1 MERLSLKNKIIY
13 ALGGLGYALIT
24 VMHGLYLVWFFFP
37 PKDAGIPYF
46 IPQDAVFLSFTFI
59 GLVLALGRIFD
70 AVSDPL
76 IATWSDNTKS
86 KLGRRI
92 PFMRYSSFFVA
103 LSFVLVFFV
112 PNNHEVTVLNM
123 VWLAAWLSL
132 STLFLT
138 CYMIPQ
144 TALMV
149 ELATHPDD
157 KVDLATLNS
166 VFWFAGFLIVSFSGS
181 FWNILQNNF
190 GLTRLQSIQYTFL
203 IIASIGFIFMMIPA
217 MLLKEPGAQDAKKDI
232 PRQPLMPAIKKV
244 FKNKDYTI
252 VVAATTLYNLATT
265 MFEAGL
271 IYYLTVMAMQDAK
284 TQGPL
289 TTIIGVITFI
299 SYPFLNKFSKSLGKK
314 NIMRFG
320 FILFFLLFVA
330 ISMLGIS
337 FIPFWL
343 AIGLVIIFAPLPQ
356 SIFGVLPNAI
366 TADCASW
373 DKNKTGED
381 SAGMYFA
388 ANGFVRKLGQTLGA
402 LLFTS
407 LLLFGKDIG
416 HDMGIRMAAV
426 FGALFSI
433 VGFIIM
439 KFYNEKKMLSYMD
452 KENLPDSHKKAEI
465 NTEPELL

>member
-1 MERLSLKNKIIY
+1 MEKLSFKNKIIY

-24 VMHGLYLVWFFFP
+24 VMHMLYLVWFFFP
-37 PKDAGIPYF
+37 PADAGIPYF
-46 IPQDAVFLSFTFI
+46 IPQEAVFLSFTFI
-59 GLVLALGRIFD
+59 GLVMALGRIFD

-92 PFMRYSSFFVA
+92 PFMRYSALFVG
-103 LSFVLVFFV
+103 LSYVLVFFV
-112 PNNHEVTVLNM
+112 PDISGINGINM
-123 VWLAAWLSL
+123 IWLAVWLSL

-138 CYMIPQ
+138 SYLIPQ

-149 ELATHPDD
+149 ELAVHPDD

-166 VFWFAGFLIVSFSGS
+166 VLWFAGFLIVSFSGS
-181 FWNILQNNF
+181 FWNILQNAF
-190 GLTRLQSIQYTFL
+190 GLTRLESIQYTFL
-203 IIASIGFIFMMIPA
+203 GIAAMGVIFMLIPA
-217 MLLKEPGAQDAKKDI
+217 FLLKEPGTDKINKENI

-244 FKNKDYTI
+244 FRNKDYAV
-252 VVAATTLYNLATT
+252 VVASTTLYNLATT

-271 IYYLTVMAMQDAK
+271 IYYLTVLALQDAK
-284 TQGPL
+284 VQGPL
-289 TTIIGVITFI
+289 TTIIGAITFA

-314 NIMRFG
+314 RIMRFG

-330 ISMLGIS
+330 ISLLGVS
-337 FIPFWL
+337 FIPYWL
-343 AIGLVIIFAPLPQ
+343 AIGLVIVFAPLPQ

-373 DKNKTGED
+373 DKHETGED

-407 LLLFGKDIG
+407 LLLLGKDVG
-416 HDMGIRMAAV
+416 HDAGIRMAAV
-426 FGALFSI
+426 FGGIFSAA
-433 VGFIIM
+433 GFVLM
-439 KFYNEKKMLSYMD
+439 QFYNEKKMLSYMD
-452 KENLPDSHKKAEI
+452 EEHRPDSHREVKSDPL
-465 NTEPELL
+465 PEV